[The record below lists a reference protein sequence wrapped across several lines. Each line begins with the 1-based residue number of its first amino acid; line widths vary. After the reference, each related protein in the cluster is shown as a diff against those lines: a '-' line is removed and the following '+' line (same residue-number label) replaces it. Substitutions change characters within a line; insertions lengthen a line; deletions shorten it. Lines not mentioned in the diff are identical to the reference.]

1 VREGGA
7 MFARL
12 CIRCHGRAARS
23 RNVVPDLRRVPVV
36 ADAAAWKAIV
46 IDGTLEDAGMVSW
59 KRFISAEDAEKIR
72 AYVAAQA
79 RELANESA
87 GGTANL
93 PQ

>member
-1 VREGGA
+1 
-7 MFARL
+7 
-12 CIRCHGRAARS
+12 
-23 RNVVPDLRRVPVV
+23 
-36 ADAAAWKAIV
+36 V

-87 GGTANL
+87 GGNANL